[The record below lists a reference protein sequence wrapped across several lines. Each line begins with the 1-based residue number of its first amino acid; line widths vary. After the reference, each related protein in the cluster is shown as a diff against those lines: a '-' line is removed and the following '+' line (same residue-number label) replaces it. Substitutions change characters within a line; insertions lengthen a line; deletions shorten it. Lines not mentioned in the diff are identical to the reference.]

1 MTTAKRTQP
10 NVLEV
15 DVALAAVVVVVVG
28 WDVVVVACGRVV
40 VVAGRVVVVVG
51 EVVGGTVVVV
61 VGATVVV
68 VTGAL
73 VVVVVS
79 WAAALPDRTPSR
91 TRRGGDR
98 QDQRGCVARN
108 LRMHP
113 SSLWSRAGAERGP
126 WPRPPRIPA
135 AKPCTD
141 PRHPRPEDDMQLDIH
156 VPRFTW
162 PGGPAAIGPT
172 FASLAQ
178 TAEAIGVRTLS
189 VMDHWFQMEMLWPA
203 EEPMLEG
210 YTALSFAAAKTE
222 RLRFRL
228 LVGGVTYRHPGLL
241 AKTITTLDVLSGGRA
256 ELGLGAAWY
265 EREHLGLGVPF
276 PPLRERY
283 ERLEETL
290 QICFQM
296 WSDDNGPY
304 EGLHY
309 QLAETL
315 CSPQPVSS
323 PRPRVL
329 IGGGGERKTLRL
341 VAIYAD
347 ACNIIG
353 DVETVTHKVG
363 VLRRHCD
370 DVGRDFAQ
378 IEVTALIGVADDAG
392 PDTIL
397 REAQALHD
405 AGVHAIVIRAA
416 GPEPTQWLEETWGPV
431 VPSLA
436 ALG

>member
-1 MTTAKRTQP
+1 
-10 NVLEV
+10 
-15 DVALAAVVVVVVG
+15 
-28 WDVVVVACGRVV
+28 
-40 VVAGRVVVVVG
+40 
-51 EVVGGTVVVV
+51 
-61 VGATVVV
+61 
-68 VTGAL
+68 
-73 VVVVVS
+73 
-79 WAAALPDRTPSR
+79 
-91 TRRGGDR
+91 
-98 QDQRGCVARN
+98 
-108 LRMHP
+108 
-113 SSLWSRAGAERGP
+113 
-126 WPRPPRIPA
+126 
-135 AKPCTD
+135 
-141 PRHPRPEDDMQLDIH
+141 MQLDIH

-162 PGGPAAIGPT
+162 PGGPGAIGPT

-189 VMDHWFQMEMLWPA
+189 VMDHWFQMDWLWPA

-241 AKTITTLDVLSGGRA
+241 AKTVTTLDVLSGGRA

-265 EREHLGLGVPF
+265 EREHRGLGVPF
-276 PPLRERY
+276 PPLSERY

-296 WSDDNGPY
+296 WSDDNGAY
-304 EGLHY
+304 EGSHY

-315 CSPQPVSS
+315 CSPQPVST

-341 VAIYAD
+341 VAKYAD

-353 DVETVTHKVG
+353 DAATVAQKVD

-370 DVGRDFAQ
+370 DVGRDPGE
-378 IEVTALIGVADDAG
+378 IEVTALVGVAEDADR
-392 PDTIL
+392 DTIL
-397 REAQALHD
+397 REVEALAA
-405 AGVHAIVIRAA
+405 AGTQAIVVRST
-416 GPEPTQWLEETWGPV
+416 GPEPSKWLEETWGPL
-431 VPSLA
+431 VPALA
-436 ALG
+436 GVG